1 MTDSPVIFTEREDR
15 IGYLVLN
22 RPKKHNAISAKLKNA
37 ADTAITDLLDDDH
50 VRVIVVRGEGKSFCS
65 GNDLSPDESIGL
77 KSSKHRTSAQ
87 GMHWV
92 LGEIATWRR
101 LWECSKP
108 TIAQVHGHCVAGGL
122 MIAME
127 CDLVVAANDALFGQ
141 PEARAIGLA
150 PDHGLW
156 PLTAGIRHTKEMLF
170 TSRLITGVEAAN
182 MGMINRAVPLES
194 LDKEVFDLAS
204 EIAKTSSEMLTIQKA
219 SVNAAAEAMG
229 MSGIR
234 ESAVAYDVLAQA
246 SKVARAFRKVVR
258 EEGIKRALELM
269 NEGLLNSE
277 DPYEET

>member
-1 MTDSPVIFTEREDR
+1 
-15 IGYLVLN
+15 
-22 RPKKHNAISAKLKNA
+22 
-37 ADTAITDLLDDDH
+37 
-50 VRVIVVRGEGKSFCS
+50 
-65 GNDLSPDESIGL
+65 
-77 KSSKHRTSAQ
+77 
-87 GMHWV
+87 
-92 LGEIATWRR
+92 
-101 LWECSKP
+101 
-108 TIAQVHGHCVAGGL
+108 
-122 MIAME
+122 
-127 CDLVVAANDALFGQ
+127 
-141 PEARAIGLA
+141 